1 MDARG
6 DIGLVPSR
14 TMNTNAATGESS
26 GRVPAWLRVLIP
38 TVLILVWFALFG
50 AGGAAFGTLSD
61 VQQNDQASFLPAS
74 AEATEVNEL
83 QEGFRDSE
91 NVPAIVV
98 IASDDGT
105 ELTGSQLDEVDAL
118 RSDILDLD
126 GVVADESSP
135 VIPSEDGEA
144 AQFVATIA
152 PGDGEA
158 GSGPTV
164 EDMRALIA
172 GSPVDGATAA
182 VTGPAGFTADLSA
195 AFAGIDGLLLAVAL
209 AAVLVI
215 LVVVY
220 RSPLLPFIVLFTSMT
235 ALTASV
241 FTVVQLANAG
251 VLLLSGQT
259 QGILFILV
267 IGAATDYA
275 LLYIARYREALSQ
288 HERKW
293 DATWAALKGAWE
305 PIAASAGTVIVGLLI
320 LLASELNSNKIL
332 GPVAAIGIAFALLAA
347 LTLLPALLLWA
358 GRVAFWPR
366 RIRRPDGAAGTSS
379 ESWTEAGAG
388 VAAAA
393 DGADA
398 PGHGRHATVLD
409 TATTGERGLWG
420 AIGRLVARR
429 PRVVWIAST
438 LLLGVMAL
446 GLVRLDAD
454 GVPSSEFVLG
464 QSQARDGQ
472 ELLSEHFP
480 GGSGTPAVVIGP
492 EDELQAMADLAL
504 ATPGVDSIAVLSGDS
519 PAGSAP
525 VTVDGVEAFGPPGTP
540 APEPT
545 VVDGT
550 VLLQATLDDPADSA
564 GAEETVR
571 DLRERLDEVGEEVL
585 VGGPTAVALDT
596 NEAALAD
603 QRLIIPLVLLAIL
616 VILMLLLRAVVAPIL
631 LIASVVLSFAAA
643 LGVSALVFEFV
654 FGFPGADPSVPLFGF
669 VFLVALGVDYNIF
682 LMTRV
687 REESLVHGTRQGI
700 LRGLRLTGG
709 VITSAGLVLAATFA
723 ALGVLPI
730 LFLAQISFI
739 VAFGVLLDTFL
750 VRTLLV
756 PAIAYDLG
764 RVIWWPSRLARHER
778 DHGAHAAAPPEGP
791 PVGDEGDPVHDAGI
805 SDDRTPVATG

>member
-1 MDARG
+1 
-6 DIGLVPSR
+6 
-14 TMNTNAATGESS
+14 MNETAATQKRP
-26 GRVPAWLRVLIP
+26 GRVPTWLRVLIP
-38 TVLILVWFALFG
+38 TVLILIWFALFG
-50 AGGAAFGTLSD
+50 AGGAAFGTISD

-83 QEGFRDSE
+83 QDAFRDSD
-91 NVPAIVV
+91 NVPAIVIV
-98 IASDDGT
+98 ATDDGS
-105 ELTGSQLDEVDAL
+105 ELSRSQLADIEAL
-118 RSDILDLD
+118 RDDVVD
-126 GVVADESSP
+126 VEGVVADETSP
-135 VIPSEDGEA
+135 LIPSEDGQA
-144 AQFVATIA
+144 AQFVASIA
-152 PGDGEA
+152 PAEGEE
-158 GSGPTV
+158 GSGATV
-164 EDMRALIA
+164 EAIRALLEESA
-172 GSPVDGATAA
+172 VEGTDAA
-182 VTGPAGFTADLSA
+182 VTGPAGFTADLSE
-195 AFAGIDGLLLAVAL
+195 AFSGIDGLLLLVAL

-215 LVVVY
+215 LVAVY
-220 RSPLLPFIVLFTSMT
+220 RSPLLPIIVLFTSLT

-241 FTVVQLANAG
+241 FTVVQLAKADL
-251 VLLLSGQT
+251 LLLSGQT

-275 LLYIARYREALSQ
+275 LLYIARYREALAE

-293 DATWAALKGAWE
+293 DATWAALKGSWE

-332 GPVAAIGIAFALLAA
+332 GPVAAIGIVFALLAA

-366 RIRRPDGAAGTSS
+366 RIRRPDAP
-379 ESWTEAGAG
+379 
-388 VAAAA
+388 VA
-393 DGADA
+393 DGDEA
-398 PGHGRHATVLD
+398 HGRHATAGED
-409 TATTGERGLWG
+409 RSTGERGLWG
-420 AIGRLVARR
+420 ATGRLIARR
-429 PRVVWIAST
+429 PRTVWIVST
-438 LLLGVMAL
+438 LALAVMAL

-454 GVPSSEFVLG
+454 GVPSSEFILG
-464 QSQARDGQ
+464 ESQARDGQ
-472 ELLSEHFP
+472 ELVSEHFP
-480 GGSGTPAVVIGP
+480 GGSGTPAVIIAP
-492 EDELQAMADLAL
+492 EEDLQAVADVAL
-504 ATPGVDSIAVLSGDS
+504 ATPGVASVAVLSADS

-525 VTVDGVEAFGPPGTP
+525 VTEDGIQAFGPPGTP

-545 VVDGT
+545 AVDGA
-550 VLLQATLDDPADSA
+550 VLVQATLDDPADSPE
-564 GAEETVR
+564 AEATVVE
-571 DLRERLDEVGEEVL
+571 LRTALDEVGDEVL

-596 NEAALAD
+596 NQAAVND

-616 VILMLLLRAVVAPIL
+616 VILMLLLRAVVAPLI

-643 LGVSALVFEFV
+643 LGVSALVFEYV
-654 FGFPGADPSVPLFGF
+654 LGFPGADPSVPLFGF

-687 REESLVHGTRQGI
+687 REESMRHGTREGI

-756 PAIAYDLG
+756 PAASYDIG
-764 RVIWWPSRLARHER
+764 RAIWWPSRLSRQER
-778 DHGAHAAAPPEGP
+778 EHGVHAAAPGTADESSADADGDREAA
-791 PVGDEGDPVHDAGI
+791 PVG
-805 SDDRTPVATG
+805 

>member
-1 MDARG
+1 MDARRG
-6 DIGLVPSR
+6 IRSVAST
-14 TMNTNAATGESS
+14 TMNETAAPAERT
-26 GRVPAWLRVLIP
+26 GRVPTWLRVLTP
-38 TVLILVWFALFG
+38 TVLILIWFALFG
-50 AGGAAFGTLSD
+50 AGGAAFGTISD

-74 AEATEVNEL
+74 AEATEVNDL
-83 QEGFRDSE
+83 QDAFRDSD
-91 NVPAIVV
+91 NVPAIVIV
-98 IASDDGT
+98 ATDDGT
-105 ELTGSQLDEVDAL
+105 ELSESQLADVEAL
-118 RSDILDLD
+118 RDDVLDVE
-126 GVVADESSP
+126 GVVADETSP

-144 AQFVATIA
+144 AQFVASIA
-152 PGDGEA
+152 PGEGEE
-158 GSGPTV
+158 GSGATV
-164 EDMRALIA
+164 EEMRALLEESAIE
-172 GSPVDGATAA
+172 GTSAA
-182 VTGPAGFTADLSA
+182 VTGPAGFTADLSE
-195 AFAGIDGLLLAVAL
+195 AFSGIDGLLLLVAL

-220 RSPLLPFIVLFTSMT
+220 RSPLLPIIVLFTSLS

-241 FTVVQLANAG
+241 FTVVQLAKAD
-251 VLLLSGQT
+251 LLLISGQT

-275 LLYIARYREALSQ
+275 LLYIARYREALTR

-293 DATWAALKGAWE
+293 DATWAALKGSWE
-305 PIAASAGTVIVGLLI
+305 PIAASAGTVIVALLI

-332 GPVAAIGIAFALLAA
+332 GPVAAIGIVFALLAA

-366 RIRRPDGAAGTSS
+366 RIRRP
-379 ESWTEAGAG
+379 EP
-388 VAAAA
+388 
-393 DGADA
+393 ADA
-398 PGHGRHATVLD
+398 STDDVHGRHADVVD
-409 TATTGERGLWG
+409 ERAAGERGIWG
-420 AIGRLVARR
+420 ATGRLVSRR
-429 PRVVWIAST
+429 PRTVWIVST
-438 LLLGVMAL
+438 LALGVMAL
-446 GLVRLDAD
+446 GLVRLEAD
-454 GVPSSEFVLG
+454 GVPSSEFILG
-464 QSQARDGQ
+464 ESQARDGQ
-472 ELLSEHFP
+472 ELVSEHFP
-480 GGSGTPAVVIGP
+480 GGSGTPAVIIGP
-492 EDELQAMADLAL
+492 EEDLQAMADVAL
-504 ATPGVDSIAVLSGDS
+504 GTSGVASVAVLSADS

-525 VTVDGVEAFGPPGTP
+525 VTEDGVQAFGPPGTP

-564 GAEETVR
+564 EAEETVV
-571 DLRERLDEVGEEVL
+571 DLRAGLDDVGEEVL

-596 NEAALAD
+596 NQAAVND

-616 VILMLLLRAVVAPIL
+616 VILMLLLRAVVAPLI

-643 LGVSALVFEFV
+643 LGVSALVFEYV

-687 REESLVHGTRQGI
+687 REESIAHGTREGI

-756 PAIAYDLG
+756 PAASYDVG
-764 RVIWWPSRLARHER
+764 RAIWWPSRLARADR
-778 DHGAHAAAPPEGP
+778 QHGVHAAPSEPGAETEPGAEPEREREVA
-791 PVGDEGDPVHDAGI
+791 PVG
-805 SDDRTPVATG
+805 

>member
-1 MDARG
+1 
-6 DIGLVPSR
+6 
-14 TMNTNAATGESS
+14 MNTTAATRRTT
-26 GRVPAWLRVLIP
+26 GRVPGWLRVLIP

-50 AGGAAFGTLSD
+50 AGGAAFGTISD

-91 NVPAIVV
+91 NVPAIVIV
-98 IASDDGT
+98 ATDDGS
-105 ELTGSQLDEVDAL
+105 ELTASQLEDVDAL
-118 RSDILDLD
+118 RDDVLDLD
-126 GVVADESSP
+126 GVVADETSP
-135 VIPSEDGEA
+135 VIASDDGEA
-144 AQFVATIA
+144 AQFVASIA
-152 PGDGEA
+152 PGDGEE
-158 GSGPTV
+158 GSGVTV
-164 EDMRALIA
+164 EAMRELIA
-172 GSPVDGATAA
+172 DSPVDGTTAA
-182 VTGPAGFTADLSA
+182 VTGPAGFTADLTE
-195 AFAGIDGLLLAVAL
+195 AFAGIDGLLLLVAL

-220 RSPLLPFIVLFTSMT
+220 RSPLLPIIVLFTSLT

-241 FTVVQLANAG
+241 FTVVQLAKAG

-293 DATWAALKGAWE
+293 DATWAALKGSWE

-332 GPVAAIGIAFALLAA
+332 GPVAAIGIVFALLAA

-366 RIRRPDGAAGTSS
+366 RVRRPDAAPAASTDAQIAHAAG
-379 ESWTEAGAG
+379 
-388 VAAAA
+388 AAA
-393 DGADA
+393 DEDA
-398 PGHGRHATVLD
+398 SAHGRHATVLD
-409 TATTGERGLWG
+409 ASTTGERGLWG
-420 AIGRLVARR
+420 AIGRLVSRR
-429 PRVVWIAST
+429 PRAVWIVST
-438 LLLGVMAL
+438 LILGVMAL

-464 QSQARDGQ
+464 ESQARDGQ
-472 ELLSEHFP
+472 ELVAEHFP

-492 EDELQAMADLAL
+492 EGELQAMADIAL
-504 ATPGVDSIAVLSGDS
+504 ATPGVASVAVLSQDS

-525 VTVDGVEAFGPPGTP
+525 VTEDGIQAFGPPGTP

-545 VVDGT
+545 VVDGA
-550 VLLQATLDDPADSA
+550 VLMQATLDDPADSA
-564 GAEETVR
+564 EAEATVV
-571 DLRERLDEVGEEVL
+571 DLRERLDEVGEDVL

-596 NEAALAD
+596 NEAAIAD

-616 VILMLLLRAVVAPIL
+616 VILMLLLRAVVAPLL

-687 REESLVHGTRQGI
+687 REESAVHGTREGI

-756 PAIAYDLG
+756 PAAAYDIG
-764 RVIWWPSRLARHER
+764 RAIWWPSRLARRER
-778 DHGAHAAAPPEGP
+778 EHGVHAAPTPDAPDGADAAPVRPADGDVAPEP
-791 PVGDEGDPVHDAGI
+791 DAPR
-805 SDDRTPVATG
+805 DDRTPVATG

>member
-1 MDARG
+1 MNETAT
-6 DIGLVPSR
+6 PAKR
-14 TMNTNAATGESS
+14 T
-26 GRVPAWLRVLIP
+26 GRVPTWLRVLIP
-38 TVLILVWFALFG
+38 TVLILIWFALFG
-50 AGGAAFGTLSD
+50 AGGAAFGTISD

-83 QEGFRDSE
+83 QDGFRDSE
-91 NVPAIVV
+91 NVPAIVIV
-98 IASDDGT
+98 ATDDGS
-105 ELTGSQLDEVDAL
+105 ELSDSQLADVEAL
-118 RSDILDLD
+118 RDDVLDLE
-126 GVVADESSP
+126 GVVADETSP

-144 AQFVATIA
+144 AQFVASIA
-152 PGDGEA
+152 PGEGEE
-158 GSGPTV
+158 GSGVTV
-164 EDMRALIA
+164 EEMRVLLEEEAIE
-172 GSPVDGATAA
+172 GTTAA
-182 VTGPAGFTADLSA
+182 VTGPAGFTADLA
-195 AFAGIDGLLLAVAL
+195 EAFSGIDGLLLLVAL

-220 RSPLLPFIVLFTSMT
+220 RSPLLPIIVLFTSLT

-241 FTVVQLANAG
+241 FTVVQLAKAD
-251 VLLLSGQT
+251 LLLISGQT

-275 LLYIARYREALSQ
+275 LLYIARYREALAQ

-293 DATWAALKGAWE
+293 DATWAALKGSWE
-305 PIAASAGTVIVGLLI
+305 PIAASAGTVIVALLI

-332 GPVAAIGIAFALLAA
+332 GPVAAIGIVFALLAA

-366 RIRRPDGAAGTSS
+366 RIARPDPAADSR
-379 ESWTEAGAG
+379 AVAPRG
-388 VAAAA
+388 VASPADDADLAPAA
-393 DGADA
+393 DVA
-398 PGHGRHATVLD
+398 HGRHATVVD
-409 TATTGERGLWG
+409 ERSTGERGLWG

-429 PRVVWIAST
+429 PRVVWIVST
-438 LLLGVMAL
+438 LVLAVMAL
-446 GLVRLDAD
+446 GLVRLEAD
-454 GVPSSEFVLG
+454 GVPSSEFILG
-464 QSQARDGQ
+464 ESQARDGQ
-472 ELLSEHFP
+472 ELVSEHFP
-480 GGSGTPAVVIGP
+480 GGSGTPAVIIGP
-492 EDELQAMADLAL
+492 EDELQAMADVAL
-504 ATPGVDSIAVLSGDS
+504 GTDGVASVAVISDES

-525 VTVDGVEAFGPPGTP
+525 VTEDGIQAFGPPGTP

-545 VVDGT
+545 VVDGN
-550 VLLQATLDDPADSA
+550 VLLEATLEDPSDSA
-564 GAEETVR
+564 EAEATVVE
-571 DLRERLDEVGEEVL
+571 LRTGLDEVGEDVL

-596 NEAALAD
+596 NQAAVND

-616 VILMLLLRAVVAPIL
+616 VILMLLLRAVVAPLI

-643 LGVSALVFEFV
+643 LGVSALVFEYV
-654 FGFPGADPSVPLFGF
+654 LGFPGADPSVPLFGF

-687 REESLVHGTRQGI
+687 REESIAHGTREGI

-756 PAIAYDLG
+756 PAASYDVG
-764 RVIWWPSRLARHER
+764 RAIWWPSRLARADRQHGVHAAPVEPDAEPDAER
-778 DHGAHAAAPPEGP
+778 DREREAAQ
-791 PVGDEGDPVHDAGI
+791 VG
-805 SDDRTPVATG
+805 

>member
-1 MDARG
+1 MNETAA
-6 DIGLVPSR
+6 PAKR
-14 TMNTNAATGESS
+14 T
-26 GRVPAWLRVLIP
+26 GRVPTWLRVLIP
-38 TVLILVWFALFG
+38 TVLILIWFALFG
-50 AGGAAFGTLSD
+50 AGGAAFGTISD

-83 QEGFRDSE
+83 QDGFRDSE
-91 NVPAIVV
+91 NVPAIVIV
-98 IASDDGT
+98 ATDDGS
-105 ELTGSQLDEVDAL
+105 ELSESQLADIDAL
-118 RSDILDLD
+118 RDDVLDLE
-126 GVVADESSP
+126 GVVADETSP

-144 AQFVATIA
+144 AQFVASIA
-152 PGDGEA
+152 PGEGEE
-158 GSGPTV
+158 GSGVTV
-164 EDMRALIA
+164 EEMRALLEEEAI
-172 GSPVDGATAA
+172 DGTTAA
-182 VTGPAGFTADLSA
+182 VTGPAGFTADLA
-195 AFAGIDGLLLAVAL
+195 EAFSGIDGLLLLVAL

-220 RSPLLPFIVLFTSMT
+220 RSPLLPIIVLFTSLT

-241 FTVVQLANAG
+241 FTVVQLAKAD
-251 VLLLSGQT
+251 LLLISGQT

-293 DATWAALKGAWE
+293 DATWAALKGSWE
-305 PIAASAGTVIVGLLI
+305 PIAASAGTVIVALLI

-332 GPVAAIGIAFALLAA
+332 GPVAAIGIVFALLAA

-366 RIRRPDGAAGTSS
+366 RIRRPDDSVADTRAV
-379 ESWTEAGAG
+379 APRG
-388 VAAAA
+388 VASSADDADLAPAA
-393 DGADA
+393 DVA
-398 PGHGRHATVLD
+398 HGRHATPVD
-409 TATTGERGLWG
+409 ERSAGERGLWG

-429 PRVVWIAST
+429 PRIVWIVST
-438 LLLGVMAL
+438 LILAVMAL
-446 GLVRLDAD
+446 GLVRLEAD
-454 GVPSSEFVLG
+454 GVPSSEFILG
-464 QSQARDGQ
+464 ESQARDGQ
-472 ELLSEHFP
+472 ELVSEHFP
-480 GGSGTPAVVIGP
+480 GGSGTPAVIIGP
-492 EDELQAMADLAL
+492 EDELQAMADIAL
-504 ATPGVDSIAVLSGDS
+504 GTDGVASVAVISDES

-525 VTVDGVEAFGPPGTP
+525 VTEEGIQAFGPPGTP
-540 APEPT
+540 APAPT
-545 VVDGT
+545 VVDGD
-550 VLLQATLDDPADSA
+550 VLLEATLDDPSDSA
-564 GAEETVR
+564 EAEATVV
-571 DLRERLDEVGEEVL
+571 DLREGLDEVGEDVL

-596 NEAALAD
+596 NQAAVND

-616 VILMLLLRAVVAPIL
+616 VILMLLLRAVVAPLI

-643 LGVSALVFEFV
+643 LGVSALVFEVV

-687 REESLVHGTRQGI
+687 REESIVHGTREGI

-756 PAIAYDLG
+756 PAASYDIG
-764 RVIWWPSRLARHER
+764 RAIWWPSRLARADRQHGVHAAPVEPGAEPEAER
-778 DHGAHAAAPPEGP
+778 DPDREAAP
-791 PVGDEGDPVHDAGI
+791 VG
-805 SDDRTPVATG
+805 

>member
-1 MDARG
+1 
-6 DIGLVPSR
+6 
-14 TMNTNAATGESS
+14 MNTTAPSARAT

-74 AEATEVNEL
+74 AEATEVDEL
-83 QEGFRDSE
+83 QDAFRDSD
-91 NVPAIVV
+91 NVPAIVIV
-98 IASDDGT
+98 ASDDGS
-105 ELTGSQLDEVDAL
+105 ELSESQLDDIEAL
-118 RSDILDLD
+118 RDGMLELD
-126 GVVADESSP
+126 GVVADETSP
-135 VIPSEDGEA
+135 LIPSDDGEA
-144 AQFVATIA
+144 AQFVASIA
-152 PGDGEA
+152 PGDGES
-158 GSGPTV
+158 GSGEVV
-164 EDMRALIA
+164 EAMRALLA
-172 GSPVDGATAA
+172 DQPVDGTTAA
-182 VTGPAGFTADLSA
+182 VTGPAGFTADLVE

-209 AAVLVI
+209 AAVFII
-215 LVVVY
+215 LIVVY
-220 RSPLLPFIVLFTSMT
+220 RSPLLPVIVLFTSLT

-241 FTVVQLANAG
+241 FTVVQLAEAG
-251 VLLLSGQT
+251 VLVLSGQT

-275 LLYIARYREALSQ
+275 LLYIARYREALGQ

-293 DATWAALKGAWE
+293 DATWAALRGAWE

-320 LLASELNSNKIL
+320 LLASQLNSNKVL

-366 RIRRPDGAAGTSS
+366 RLPRADVSTDAVATSA
-379 ESWTEAGAG
+379 E
-388 VAAAA
+388 
-393 DGADA
+393 
-398 PGHGRHATVLD
+398 HGRHATALD
-409 TATTGERGLWG
+409 AADSGERGLWG

-429 PRVVWIAST
+429 PRIVWIVST

-464 QSQARDGQ
+464 ESQAREGQ
-472 ELLSEHFP
+472 ALVSEHYP
-480 GGSGTPAVVIGP
+480 GGSGTPAVIVGA

-504 ATPGVDSIAVLSGDS
+504 ETPGVASVAVVASDS

-525 VTVDGVEAFGPPGTP
+525 VTEDGIQAFGPPGTP
-540 APEPT
+540 APDPT
-545 VVDGT
+545 VVDGI
-550 VLLQATLDDPADSA
+550 VVLQATLDDPADSA
-564 GAEETVR
+564 EAEATVS
-571 DLRERLDEVGEEVL
+571 DLRERLDEVGTDVL

-596 NEAALAD
+596 NAAAVAD

-616 VILMLLLRAVVAPIL
+616 VILMLLLRSIVAPLL

-643 LGVSALVFEFV
+643 LGVSALVFEYV
-654 FGFPGADPSVPLFGF
+654 LGFPGADPSVPLFGF

-687 REESLVHGTRQGI
+687 REESVAHGTREGI

-756 PAIAYDLG
+756 PAAAYDIG
-764 RVIWWPSRLARHER
+764 RAIWWPSRLARHDR
-778 DHGAHAAAPPEGP
+778 AHGAHAAAESSAATPEDGS
-791 PVGDEGDPVHDAGI
+791 DPVAHALPDADGLE
-805 SDDRTPVATG
+805 SDRDRLPVPTT